1 MLKLNKNFI
10 CDIDSV
16 YVIKIAENLYSFA
29 QHRGNSFF
37 EVFNI
42 FFTKTEQIKT
52 ISINLNEID
61 VLFTQSCAANK
72 FKDFFVAASD
82 SVAPNARRIES
93 VYLHPFAY
101 LLSASQDGEA
111 SPFVSLVRLKDIYK
125 SLDYEIVIQRLD
137 EEENLREIYAYN
149 SLGMVGAAQK
159 LQETLQDYAKTG
171 VLWSREKR
179 FLFPTVSSE
188 RLKRHVGKIGK
199 KPKIIS

>member
-1 MLKLNKNFI
+1 M
-10 CDIDSV
+10 
-16 YVIKIAENLYSFA
+16 YSFA

-37 EVFNI
+37 EFFNI
-42 FFTKTEQIKT
+42 FFIKTEQIKT

-82 SVAPNARRIES
+82 SVVPNARRIES

-137 EEENLREIYAYN
+137 EDENLREIYAYN
-149 SLGMVGAAQK
+149 SFGMVGAAQK
-159 LQETLQDYAKTG
+159 LQETLQDYAETG

-188 RLKRHVGKIGK
+188 RLKHHVGKIGK
-199 KPKIIS
+199 KPEIIS